1 MIQQI
6 LNNRYTV
13 LIARLLLGTIFV
25 MYGVDKIIAPKD
37 FAHNIL
43 NYKMIPEMFVNIF
56 ALILPWVEAICGILL
71 ILGVRL
77 RANAI
82 LSAVMTLMFMGAIAF
97 AMIRGLE
104 INCGCSAHA
113 ETVGW
118 PKLIEDTGY
127 LLLSV
132 VIYFFPRNEFSLEQ
146 YLRSASTEQPTVTA

>member
-1 MIQQI
+1 MIQRI
-6 LNNRYTV
+6 LNNSYTI
-13 LIARLLLGTIFV
+13 LIARLVLGTIFV

-43 NYKMIPEMFVNIF
+43 NYKMLPEVVVNIF
-56 ALILPWVEAICGILL
+56 ALTLPWLETICGVLL

-82 LSAVMTLMFMGAIAF
+82 LSGAMTLMFMGAVSI

-118 PKLIEDTGY
+118 PKLMEDTGY
-127 LLLSV
+127 LLLALL
-132 VIYFFPRNEFSLEQ
+132 IYLFPRKEFTLEYYVTSLQQE
-146 YLRSASTEQPTVTA
+146 PTVTA